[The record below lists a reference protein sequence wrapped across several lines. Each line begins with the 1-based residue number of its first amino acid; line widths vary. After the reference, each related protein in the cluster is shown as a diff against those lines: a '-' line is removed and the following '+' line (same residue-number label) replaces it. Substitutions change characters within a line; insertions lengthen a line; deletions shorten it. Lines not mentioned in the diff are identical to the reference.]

1 MALKQMT
8 ICFSWSHQKLKK
20 VRHFERQREIFL
32 LNKLG
37 LNVINLSKVLV
48 PMRRI
53 GTPPC
58 LRCRPLQTTDIN
70 DSTWMRRIQ
79 DAFPCTAWERDKDNE
94 PVKSRKG
101 LI

>member
-32 LNKLG
+32 LNKLV

-48 PMRRI
+48 PMR
-53 GTPPC
+53 
-58 LRCRPLQTTDIN
+58 
-70 DSTWMRRIQ
+70 
-79 DAFPCTAWERDKDNE
+79 AA
-94 PVKSRKG
+94 
-101 LI
+101 